1 MVSAEVLHR
10 GTWAFLIVGLGFSL
24 FAMFESLDTALQSV
38 CSLNP
43 FFSCARVDASAYSHI
58 GPVPD
63 WSIGVGGFIVMIV
76 VEAMLQ
82 RTYDHRLL
90 QLLLGLSLTAVG
102 VTVVL
107 AYTELFLITPPVFC
121 PVCLGSYLSNLG
133 VLGCVL
139 GLVRLRRGALRE
151 EAADSSGP
159 SHHEEEEEED
169 TPPSPKEG
177 GARRGARASEPE
189 DLAASGGTS

>member
-38 CSLNP
+38 CSLNV
-43 FFSCARVDASAYSHI
+43 FFSCARVDASPYSHI
-58 GPVPD
+58 GPIPD
-63 WSIGVGGFIVMIV
+63 WSIGVGGFAVMMA
-76 VEAMLQ
+76 VEALLQ

-90 QLLLGLSLTAVG
+90 QLLLGLSLTALG
-102 VTVVL
+102 VTIAL
-107 AYTELFLITPPVFC
+107 AYTELFLITPAVFC

-139 GLVRLRRGALRE
+139 GLVWLRRGALRE
-151 EAADSSGP
+151 EASQKAER
-159 SHHEEEEEED
+159 SHDEEGENAS
-169 TPPSPKEG
+169 PSPKG
-177 GARRGARASEPE
+177 GNARRGAHASEPE
-189 DLAASGGTS
+189 DLAAPGETA